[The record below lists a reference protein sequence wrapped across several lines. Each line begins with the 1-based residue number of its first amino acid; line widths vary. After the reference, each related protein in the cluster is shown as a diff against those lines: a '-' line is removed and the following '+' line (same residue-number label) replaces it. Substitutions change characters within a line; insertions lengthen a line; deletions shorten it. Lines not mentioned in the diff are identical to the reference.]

1 MDVKFIATRV
11 VETSTASTR
20 TTARRICSNLK
31 LPKKAHIIT
40 YVSGTLF
47 LRSKRHC
54 LTLPSRPSYMF
65 YFLKISDMENALNFF
80 GWFLSIAAVIGNS
93 SVIVLI
99 ALNRRLHSTANW
111 FVLSLAVAD
120 AMLGFTVFPPAYFC
134 TAEKCNLT
142 MVSAFFWF
150 SLHSSVSNL
159 CNLTWDRYIAIV
171 HPLKYN
177 TSFTKRH
184 PRLVIVIAW
193 LLAFTISSSTLVT
206 QYVTKSD
213 TALNILFFITV
224 SGFLLLSCVLLFY
237 AAIRIIMVAHK
248 QKQQEVIIQL
258 QLRCNQLF
266 TDGEDNALCLRRNK
280 KNSAPFIVAVV
291 FFFLGCYLAVNGLVL
306 CINFSCNVSERAGQV
321 ITILLILNSVVNPFV
336 YACLK
341 KDIKRELA
349 TLVRKWKIKL
359 NTST

>member
-1 MDVKFIATRV
+1 
-11 VETSTASTR
+11 
-20 TTARRICSNLK
+20 
-31 LPKKAHIIT
+31 
-40 YVSGTLF
+40 
-47 LRSKRHC
+47 
-54 LTLPSRPSYMF
+54 MF

-80 GWFLSIAAVIGNS
+80 GWFLSVTAVIGNS

-134 TAEKCNLT
+134 TAEKCNLK

-184 PRLVIVIAW
+184 PGLVIVTAW

-224 SGFLLLSCVLLFY
+224 PGFLLLSCVLLCY

-349 TLVRKWKIKL
+349 ILVRKWKIKL